1 MVKVAGVDDVG
12 VGSDFDGIDCSPQG
26 LDFTADLPN
35 ITQALYER
43 GYSTSAQ
50 TRARPRAYRRESDLI
65 AICY

>member
-1 MVKVAGVDDVG
+1 

-50 TRARPRAYRRESDLI
+50 TRARP
-65 AICY
+65 